1 MSPGFRL
8 SLLGGCVLVA
18 ALVSPY
24 SARVVTEDL
33 LGPYALQR
41 VDASETDLANAVY
54 LDVPSVPEDP
64 HGDARGDADHET
76 AHDAP

>member
-1 MSPGFRL
+1 MTPGIRL

-33 LGPYALQR
+33 LGPYALPC
-41 VDASETDLANAVY
+41 VAACETDLANAVSVEAQIVHEDSHG
-54 LDVPSVPEDP
+54 DV
-64 HGDARGDADHET
+64 HGDADPET